1 MSVRFQIAAL
11 LSLMVNAVI
20 FGIGAITVLSV
31 PSLAENAKFWL
42 PVSVAASIVLSPGIS
57 WVLAPRLRNRYWQKR
72 QASNQPVI

>member
-1 MSVRFQIAAL
+1 MSTRFQIAAL

-42 PVSVAASIVLSPGIS
+42 PASVAASIVLSPCIS
-57 WVLAPRLRNRYWQKR
+57 WFLAPRLRNRYWQKR
-72 QASNQPVI
+72 QTLINQ